1 MSEQVE
7 ISSYQGGPSEIDSA
21 VDAFIK
27 EAATKYKYEEPGE
40 AVTEAPAEVAPQIP
54 PGASK
59 EAQEN
64 TVAEP
69 PKVEDRGIERI
80 VEREVALRAKEQAIF
95 AREEQ
100 MRGMEEKI
108 KAMEARMLPPDLI
121 DRFEYSPEDA
131 LKAMGLDPDQVVRQV
146 IANRLGPEADPSIK
160 NTVENSKMKR
170 EMAELRA
177 ELRNHQMRIQAQE
190 FVTKVQTEA
199 REYISK
205 GTLEQDAPT
214 VASVAKSNP
223 DRVHREIMEE
233 ISRDAQ
239 VKAQRDPN
247 GAVLSFDEAA
257 KRVEARWSEFKGF
270 FSPSTPAQP
279 QTSMPTREAIVP
291 KPANPSTS
299 SPGSTTKPPERPL
312 APWLQ
317 RKDVEEE
324 GIKAAI
330 AVFNKGQ
337 G

>member
-7 ISSYQGGPSEIDSA
+7 VSSYQGGASEIDSA
-21 VDAFIK
+21 ADAFIK
-27 EAATKYKYEEPGE
+27 EAASKYKYEEPGE
-40 AVTEAPAEVAPQIP
+40 SVSAEVAPEIK
-54 PGASK
+54 A

-108 KAMEARMLPPDLI
+108 KAMEARMLPPDLM

-131 LKAMGLDPDQVVRQV
+131 LKAMGLDPEQVVRQV

-257 KRVEARWSEFKGF
+257 KRVEARWSEFKTIF
-270 FSPSTPAQP
+270 TPTNPAAN
-279 QTSMPTREAIVP
+279 QTSTPTREAIVP
-291 KPANPSTS
+291 KPANPPT
-299 SPGSTTKPPERPL
+299 TTKPPERPL

-317 RKDVEEE
+317 RRDVEEE